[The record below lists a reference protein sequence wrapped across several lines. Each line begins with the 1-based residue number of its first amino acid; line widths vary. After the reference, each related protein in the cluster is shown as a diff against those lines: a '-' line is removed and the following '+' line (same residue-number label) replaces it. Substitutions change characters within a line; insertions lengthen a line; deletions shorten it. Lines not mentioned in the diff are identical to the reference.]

1 MLGVPML
8 RESNVIGVI
17 VVTWREPGP
26 IEPKQIDLSENVR

>member
-26 IEPKQIDLSENVR
+26 IELQRRLTY